1 MIVVVMSPF
10 NRVVLDYYGASNMRT
25 AAIVAFLVI
34 FSALPATAEDEITSN
49 EGSSPIGSG
58 STANP
63 DDGWSKPVRGIEA
76 RISLVERPKVNGTRS
91 IVPYLELRN
100 VSDVAN
106 PIHVACGRD
115 HVKFEL
121 TDSEGKVVREGR
133 WNLSRSGPH
142 ADPGTITLP
151 FDSSIRIGM
160 HCTNW
165 GVPKDAAAMIAT
177 DSGAWILQAEE
188 KGSVFLR
195 VTINN
200 EAEGK
205 SRQNW
210 RGSLISPPK
219 KVDWKE

>member
-1 MIVVVMSPF
+1 MIVVVMP
-10 NRVVLDYYGASNMRT
+10 RVFLDYYGASNMRN
-25 AAIVAFLVI
+25 AAIVAILVI
-34 FSALPATAEDEITSN
+34 LSALPATADDEIPSN
-49 EGSSPIGSG
+49 KGSSTVGSG

-63 DDGWSKPVRGIEA
+63 DDDGWSKPIRGVEA

-121 TDSEGKVVREGR
+121 TDSEGKVVREG
-133 WNLSRSGPH
+133 WTLGRSGPH

-165 GVPKDAAAMIAT
+165 GVPKDAAGMIAT
-177 DSGAWILQAEE
+177 DSGAWILQPEE

-200 EAEGK
+200 VAEGK

-210 RGSLISPPK
+210 RGSLISPLK